1 MDLQELVFKVNTD
14 QLKSAV
20 KDLQDLGK
28 AVSTLKSDVSNL
40 KKSSEGLADTPLMKP
55 PKGDPIEKSIEKPVR
70 KATKSVEELKEE
82 LRITQK
88 DLADGFTRGESSIL
102 KLARGLNA
110 TEDQM
115 QEVKG
120 ILQEIGRLFKDPFDS
135 AIGSIRSITAE
146 FDALNTR
153 STLAAQGIFLNTK
166 QLREFSRISDEVKAK
181 QYAAGVSGADGSIF
195 QIAAIEK
202 VQQEYLQ
209 LSQEV
214 NKLDL
219 AEKDRLST
227 LKEQQKIEARIF
239 AENMKMG
246 DAMVTEFRKNE
257 EQKQAALLKTQQI
270 IQEINQKAA
279 LMNSGYS
286 SGEASTIV
294 SLKGQGLDDGS
305 INNVIAASR
314 AASEAARK
322 AATDRAEATRKT
334 HQMADAN
341 QYLIDLE
348 KRLKLQLE
356 ATNLELKERHTN
368 QLNKINKQIEL
379 SGMSA
384 EQAAVKMAKLDGL
397 VRSVASKER
406 QNELRQLSRAMSV
419 QMGDVAI
426 SLASGMNPLLVM
438 IQQGDQIRGVLEQTN
453 AKGKELQLAMQTAA
467 SQIAAG
473 FINTGK
479 AIGGFFVGSIQSAGE
494 AIGAFAVKSLGLTT
508 AVEGIAKELDKGA
521 KSGAMLSLVL
531 QGATKVA
538 IFTIGA
544 VALSAAVSLGLLAGA
559 FVSIIKEQDSL
570 ARSLALTNGAMG
582 LTKETTAQYVEGLSA
597 IGINSGK
604 AIQVIQEMGKASNLT
619 ADEILTVTKSAVDL
633 EKYGGVAIEETVKKF
648 SQLKKD
654 PVDALMSLARET
666 GNVSLATVQLVDD
679 LVRQGESF
687 RAQQIAVS
695 EFARVNKEAIKN
707 MKEDY
712 SDLGLSL
719 IAMMDKFKGYYDA
732 MKSLLRA
739 ASPAAMLDKE
749 IEQVSSVLSMKALL
763 PDSVVEKQE
772 QLLKNLMKQRIVL
785 EATGILNEQRAK
797 DSAEAL
803 RLEELNRKYRESSMT
818 KEQSFRAEK
827 LKIEKQIAEA
837 EDLRS
842 KGVNVNTDGMYA
854 ALAKNAKDYAKDLAA
869 AAKASA
875 QLSDADKERERVSK
889 EADQVLVR
897 INKELNKNV
906 QVQEELTNAQRLA
919 NDIYADPDYKNYPE
933 TLKQIINL
941 KLNELYQTELL
952 AVKEEQLRKQRKK
965 AYDEYV
971 SIIADRDKFTFD
983 FLESQDKTIASLNE
997 EAELIQYQTTIL
1009 AESSQERSR
1018 LIKLKQSDLL
1028 LTKELAEIE
1037 KNKSKFSDSEAMANA
1052 IVNAYDAAKKRV
1064 YNINS
1069 EFSMNL
1075 KDNLLD
1081 DVSNA
1086 IETGLFEGGKAGKK
1100 KLRDIIVAE
1109 LKKPITLTIR
1119 AVVDTILSGGS
1130 EKSKEGLVQKVT
1142 DGVKKFTDVLSGR
1155 SGDKF
1160 GADITKAMNSL
1171 GGDFAK
1177 YSAEIGKAAGM
1188 LGNVM
1193 IGYELSKT
1201 ISDGYEVNKFVN
1213 KIGAAASAYFGP
1225 IAGIISGAI
1234 NRLFGRKLKDVGV
1247 QGTFG
1252 GDEGFSGSTYKYY
1265 KGGLLRSDKTKTK
1278 DLDSSVESSLGLQFK
1293 ALKDSTKAMAAV
1305 LGLGSESIDNF
1316 SKSIK
1321 FSTKGM
1327 TSEQIQARF
1336 EEEFALLNDEMAAQ
1350 VLGSARTITE
1360 NIVQTVEDVFVDE
1373 AGNLSRL
1380 SYRIVKAVST
1390 DIAGSGVDYSKAG
1403 ETASVTLER
1412 LANSLFTVNSAFK
1425 DLGFALKEVSL
1436 AGADAS
1442 SKFID
1447 FFGSLEAAQTS
1458 MGLYYENFYS
1468 EEERVAKTTQK
1479 LTDALALL
1487 GVSMPTDRE
1496 AYRALVDQA
1505 AAAGNDEMLA
1515 GLIKL
1520 SAVYAELNPL
1530 VEEAEEVIDEISDT
1544 MKNLIKEGKELE
1556 IEIMKLQG
1564 NSEEA
1569 KIAMRAL
1576 AIEGMTASEVA
1587 AWDYN
1592 ESLRDQISVLE
1603 LAAEAAEEL
1612 KNAWQSA
1619 TDSIFQEIERIRGL
1633 SGDPTMSLSK
1643 AQSEF
1648 DSAIIAANGGDV
1660 NAAKSLP
1667 GLSQTLLELA
1677 GQQATSLIEL
1687 RRIEALTANAL
1698 ETAAYG
1704 YVGQYGLTVPQF
1716 AEGGSYSGGLA
1727 LVGEQGPELINFS
1740 SPGQVSNASS
1750 TARMMDNTDLVNEIR
1765 SLKTELTML
1774 RAEVRADVSHNAKT
1788 AKLLDRA
1795 MRDGES
1801 FQVTVLP

>member
-40 KKSSEGLADTPLMKP
+40 KKSSDGLADTPIMKP
-55 PKGDPIEKSIEKPVR
+55 PKGDPIEKAITKPVR
-70 KATKSVEELKEE
+70 KAIGSLGELTED
-82 LRITQK
+82 LRVTQK

-102 KLARGLNA
+102 KLARGLGA
-110 TEDQM
+110 TEDQLL
-115 QEVKG
+115 EVKKV
-120 ILQEIGRLFKDPFDS
+120 LQEISRLFKDPFDS

-146 FDALNTR
+146 FDALTAR

-202 VQQEYLQ
+202 VQQEYIQ

-219 AEKDRLST
+219 AEKDRLAT
-227 LKEQQKIEARIF
+227 LKEQQKLEARIF

-246 DAMVTEFRKNE
+246 DAMVAEFRKNE
-257 EQKQAALLKTQQI
+257 EQKQAALIKTQQI
-270 IQEINQKAA
+270 IQQINDKAA

-294 SLKGQGLDDGS
+294 SLKGQGLDDAS

-322 AATDRAEATRKT
+322 ATADRAAASAATRK
-334 HQMADAN
+334 MADAN
-341 QYLIDLE
+341 QYLLDLE
-348 KRLKLQLE
+348 KRLELQLAE
-356 ATNLELKERHTN
+356 TNLELKERHTN

-544 VALSAAVSLGLLAGA
+544 VALSAALSLGLLAGA
-559 FVSIIKEQDSL
+559 FVSIIREQDSL

-654 PVDALMSLARET
+654 PVDALMTLARET
-666 GNVSLATVQLVDD
+666 GNVSLATIQLVDD
-679 LVRQGESF
+679 LSRQGESF

-695 EFARVNKEAIKN
+695 EFARVNKEAIAN

-712 SDLGLSL
+712 SALGLSL

-739 ASPAAMLDKE
+739 ASPAEVLDKQ
-749 IEQVSSVLSMKALL
+749 IKDVSDTLTIKALL
-763 PDSVVEKQE
+763 PDSYVKEQE
-772 QLLKNLMKQRIVL
+772 TLLKGLIKQRIVM
-785 EATGILNEQRAK
+785 EAMGVLREKRAK
-797 DSAEAL
+797 DDAAAL
-803 RLEELNRKYRESSMT
+803 KLEEENRKHRESSMT
-818 KEQSFRAEK
+818 KEQSFLETKR
-827 LKIEKQIAEA
+827 KIEKQIQEAEA
-837 EDLRS
+837 LRA
-842 KGVNVNTDGMYA
+842 KGINVNTDGMYA
-854 ALAKNAKDYAKDLAA
+854 ALSKNAKDYAKDLATA
-869 AAKASA
+869 ANKTEK
-875 QLSDADKERERVSK
+875 LSDAE
-889 EADQVLVR
+889 
-897 INKELNKNV
+897 
-906 QVQEELTNAQRLA
+906 
-919 NDIYADPDYKNYPE
+919 
-933 TLKQIINL
+933 
-941 KLNELYQTELL
+941 
-952 AVKEEQLRKQRKK
+952 KQRIK
-965 AYDEYV
+965 DLDV
-971 SIIADRDKFTFD
+971 LNSIIGKTSGLNSDFIDK
-983 FLESQDKTIASLNE
+983 QASLNRLLQAGKITVEEYRAIYAKYIQMQPFMIENLRKEE
-997 EAELIQYQTTIL
+997 EARKMLVDTLRKEGNALFEIEKAEVAAL
-1009 AESSQERSR
+1009 ARANE
-1018 LIKLKQSDLL
+1018 ITQSITDE
-1028 LTKELAEIE
+1028 TKELEFQASLIGLTTEERSKAIAVMKAELEYRKRLKEI
-1037 KNKSKFSDSEAMANA
+1037 DSEKGISEEVKTVLRDQALTDLQKRLGNISKSFA
-1052 IVNAYDAAKKRV
+1052 INLYDDLV
-1064 YNINS
+1064 GN
-1069 EFSMNL
+1069 
-1075 KDNLLD
+1075 
-1081 DVSNA
+1081 VSDA
-1086 IETGLFEGGKAGKK
+1086 IETALFQGGKAGKK

-1109 LKKPITLTIR
+1109 LKKPVTLVVN
-1119 AVVDTILSGGS
+1119 AVVNTVMGSVLGAMGGSGGS
-1130 EKSKEGLVQKVT
+1130 LASSAINASGGGGSLMNLASSALGLTGVGSALGGSFAAGFTSSIASGFSTIGLAIEGGMASIATGTATSIASGIGQIAGSLGSVALPAALLLNALGVFRSKKIVGGGLMGT
-1142 DGVKKFTDVLSGR
+1142 LG
-1155 SGDKF
+1155 SGDIQQF
-1160 GADITKAMNSL
+1160 DLQRT
-1171 GGDFAK
+1171 GGTLFDGPK
-1177 YSAEIGKAAGM
+1177 YAIRNRETAEASDQIQYAYDQIRKSVAGM
-1188 LGNVM
+1188 
-1193 IGYELSKT
+1193 
-1201 ISDGYEVNKFVN
+1201 
-1213 KIGAAASAYFGP
+1213 A
-1225 IAGIISGAI
+1225 
-1234 NRLFGRKLKDVGV
+1234 
-1247 QGTFG
+1247 
-1252 GDEGFSGSTYKYY
+1252 
-1265 KGGLLRSDKTKTK
+1265 
-1278 DLDSSVESSLGLQFK
+1278 ES
-1293 ALKDSTKAMAAV
+1293 
-1305 LGLGSESIDNF
+1305 LGLGSEAVRNFTTALGTDSIHPDL
-1316 SKSIK
+1316 KQ
-1321 FSTKGM
+1321 KGIRLDKL
-1327 TSEQIQARF
+1327 TPEEAARKIQEALESASE
-1336 EEEFALLNDEMAAQ
+1336 EMAAMI
-1350 VLGSARTITE
+1350 LGAARTTYETVIE
-1360 NIVQTVEDVFVDE
+1360 QVEDVIVGESDTTTKIVEVVRTVRKDIE
-1373 AGNLSRL
+1373 ATGVSYAKIGESSLQTLTRL
-1380 SYRIVKAVST
+1380 SESI
-1390 DIAGSGVDYSKAG
+1390 I
-1403 ETASVTLER
+1403 
-1412 LANSLFTVNSAFK
+1412 TVNSAFAE
-1425 DLGFALKEVSL
+1425 LGFKLKDTSL
-1436 AGADAS
+1436 AGADAA
-1442 SKFID
+1442 SKFAD
-1447 FFGSLEAAQTS
+1447 LFGGLQQFSAS
-1458 MGLYYENFYS
+1458 MQSYYQNFYS
-1468 EEERVAKTTQK
+1468 EEKRVAKTTQK

-1496 AYRALVDQA
+1496 AYIALVDEA
-1505 AAAGNDEMLA
+1505 AAAGNDELLA
-1515 GLIKL
+1515 SLIQL

-1544 MKNLIKEGKELE
+1544 MKNLVKEGKELE

-1592 ESLRDQISVLE
+1592 ESLRDQISALE
-1603 LAAEAAEEL
+1603 LAAEAAQEL
-1612 KNAWQSA
+1612 KDAWQSA
-1619 TDSIFQEIERIRGL
+1619 TDSIFQEIDRIRGL
-1633 SGDPTMSLSK
+1633 SNDPTASFAR
-1643 AQSEF
+1643 AQSDF
-1648 DSAIIAANGGDV
+1648 DAAIVAANGGDV
-1660 NAAKSLP
+1660 NAAAALP
-1667 GLSQTLLELA
+1667 VLSQTLLELA

-1716 AEGGSYSGGLA
+1716 ADGGSYAGGLA

-1765 SLKTELTML
+1765 ALKTELTML